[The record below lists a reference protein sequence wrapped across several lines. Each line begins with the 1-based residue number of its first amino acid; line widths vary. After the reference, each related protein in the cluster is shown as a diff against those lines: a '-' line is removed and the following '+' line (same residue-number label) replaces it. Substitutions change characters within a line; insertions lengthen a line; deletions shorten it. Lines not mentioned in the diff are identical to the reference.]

1 MPLYTT
7 AANPSFLPDA
17 VSALVV
23 QPAQRMSVAAAAVG
37 GPPAI
42 IRGAVE
48 SSNVFRVPVVTTD
61 PTAAWTAEGAAIS
74 QSSPVLDQEEA
85 PYRKLAALTIVS
97 NEMARDSDPAA
108 QEFVGQGLARDIA
121 RKMDLAF
128 FGTNAAEPT
137 LQPQG
142 LEDVTGVTEID
153 AGASLSSLDPFTEG
167 ALNVAG
173 LGDPSVR
180 LAWVANPADALALAT
195 LKDEATS
202 NRALL
207 APTANDPDGMPI
219 YTIAGA
225 PLYISPAVTAGTV
238 WGIPSGRVLIAVRQD
253 ATLERSADA
262 YFGSDS
268 VGLRCITRV
277 AFAYPHAA
285 AIQKVTVTV

>member
-1 MPLYTT
+1 MPLHTSN
-7 AANPSFLPDA
+7 ANPSFLPDA
-17 VSALVV
+17 VSQLVV

-42 IRGAVE
+42 IRGAIE
-48 SSNVFRVPVVTTD
+48 PSGVFRVPVITAD

-85 PYRKLAALTIVS
+85 PYRKLAALTVVS

-128 FGTNAAEPT
+128 FGTNTAAPT

-142 LEDVTGVTEID
+142 LEDVTGVTEIAGGLTNLD
-153 AGASLSSLDPFTEG
+153 AFIQG

-180 LAWVANPADALALAT
+180 LSWVANPADALELAT
-195 LKDEATS
+195 LKDEASS
-202 NRALL
+202 NRPLL
-207 APTANDPDGMPI
+207 APSANDADGLPV

-238 WGIPSGRVLIAVRQD
+238 WGVPSGRVLIAVRQD
-253 ATLERSADA
+253 ATLERSDAA

-285 AIQKVTVTV
+285 AIQKVTVTP